1 MKEYKNTS
9 PVFADAI
16 QIVETTDP
24 AHADN
29 INMAPTQLLQNTL
42 SNRGL
47 IEKMLAYSYDSDR
60 GRVDEETVDDKNYTV
75 TSGSTVI
82 TLKAGFLGTLANG
95 KHRLTVLYLD
105 GETSAVFEILPKS
118 SGSDLDKPTGGD
130 SSGDPSDK
138 PSGGDS
144 SGDPS
149 GEKITRKPSDSIPST
164 SVRTGDEE
172 RPLRWLVCL
181 LSSFACVS
189 GTIFYRRK
197 KKSLTS

>member
-1 MKEYKNTS
+1 
-9 PVFADAI
+9 
-16 QIVETTDP
+16 
-24 AHADN
+24 
-29 INMAPTQLLQNTL
+29 
-42 SNRGL
+42 
-47 IEKMLAYSYDSDR
+47 MLAALTDYQILEGDNSQWKGDNSNHLVFKANGAVDKFT
-60 GRVDEETVDDKNYTV
+60 GILVDEETVDDKNYTV

-118 SGSDLDKPTGGD
+118 SGSNPDKPTGGE
-130 SSGDPSDK
+130 
-138 PSGGDS
+138 S

>member
-1 MKEYKNTS
+1 
-9 PVFADAI
+9 
-16 QIVETTDP
+16 
-24 AHADN
+24 
-29 INMAPTQLLQNTL
+29 
-42 SNRGL
+42 
-47 IEKMLAYSYDSDR
+47 MLAALTDYQILEGDNSQWKGDSSNHLVFKANGAVDKFT
-60 GRVDEETVDDKNYTV
+60 GILVDEETVDDKNYTV

-197 KKSLTS
+197 KKSWTS